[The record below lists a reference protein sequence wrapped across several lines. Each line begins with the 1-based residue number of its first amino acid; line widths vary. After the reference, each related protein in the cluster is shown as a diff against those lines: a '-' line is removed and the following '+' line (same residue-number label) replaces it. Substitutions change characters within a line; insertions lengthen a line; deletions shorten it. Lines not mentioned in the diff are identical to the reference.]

1 MHLWH
6 DVSLG
11 KNAPKEITVVIEIPK
26 GSQNKYE
33 IDKETGL
40 ISLDRVLYGANFYPM
55 DYGFVPQTL
64 WEDGDALDAFV
75 LTTNELFP
83 GCLVKARPIGIIK
96 MIDDGESDDKLICVP
111 VNDPR
116 FNEVNDLADI
126 SEHQV
131 KEMTHFLET
140 YKLLQDKEVTISGAR
155 GVEAA
160 HEAVKKGV
168 KLYQQKFSA

>member
-6 DVSLG
+6 DLPLG
-11 KNAPKEITVVIEIPK
+11 DKAPDEFTVVIEIPK

-33 IDKETGL
+33 IDKESGL

-75 LTTNELFP
+75 VTTNELFP
-83 GCLVKARPIGIIK
+83 GCVVKVRPVGVLS

-111 VNDPR
+111 VKDPR
-116 FNEVNDLADI
+116 FDGIKDLADLPA
-126 SEHQV
+126 HLV
-131 KEMTHFLET
+131 KEATHFLET
-140 YKLLQDKEVTISGAR
+140 YKLLQNKEVTIKGTGGAE
-155 GVEAA
+155 EAK
-160 HEAVKKGV
+160 EAVKKGV
-168 KLYQQKFSA
+168 KLYQEKFAK

>member
-6 DVSLG
+6 DLSLG
-11 KNAPKEITVVIEIPK
+11 DNAPEEITVVIEIPK

-75 LTTNELFP
+75 VTTNELFP
-83 GCLVKARPIGIIK
+83 GCVVKTRPIGVLS

-111 VNDPR
+111 VKDPR
-116 FNEVNDLADI
+116 FADVKDISDLA
-126 SEHQV
+126 EHHV
-131 KEMTHFLET
+131 KEMKHFLET
-140 YKLLQDKEVTISGAR
+140 YKMLQNKEVTISGVGGTA
-155 GVEAA
+155 EAKA
-160 HEAVKKGV
+160 AIEKGV
-168 KLYQQKFSA
+168 KLYQEKFSA